1 MDCESGGTFGEVFDT
16 ARGQI
21 ASGDP
26 VAALQTLLNL
36 LQLTGGVDAA
46 LPALQR
52 VQDALA
58 GQAGSTANA
67 TKELSNLLAGL
78 SLQPETENSKA
89 AGPAALGGQ
98 NASSGVV
105 SSMHH
110 TPEDRRQ
117 LQQQA
122 LLQAETAA
130 SVADGSSRQCPR
142 CSGIISQA
150 RWQEHLDF
158 WCCS

>member
-1 MDCESGGTFGEVFDT
+1 MIRLFDIVACLKDILFDFG
-16 ARGQI
+16 A
-21 ASGDP
+21 ASLHAIMCA
-26 VAALQTLLNL
+26 VLC
-36 LQLTGGVDAA
+36 
-46 LPALQR
+46 R

-78 SLQPETENSKA
+78 SLQPETDNSKA

-122 LLQAETAA
+122 LLQ
-130 SVADGSSRQCPR
+130 VHGMN
-142 CSGIISQA
+142 
-150 RWQEHLDF
+150 LN
-158 WCCS
+158 